1 MNNELWKK
9 RYPNFKKSEFKCLCG
24 CCQEPEMDEKLMD
37 ILQAIRNK
45 YGEVTVKCGY
55 RCKKQN
61 DILKGSIPNSDHLY
75 FKAADIQVVGM
86 TSLNQRKEI
95 MMYAKDFVGFKYAY
109 TNGWIT
115 KKDGTNKAYTATN
128 MGLSVHLSVED

>member
-1 MNNELWKK
+1 MNSNLWNKL
-9 RYPNFKKSEFKCLCG
+9 YPNFKKSEFHCPCG

-45 YGEVTVKCGY
+45 YGQVDIKCGY

-75 FKAADIQVVGM
+75 FRAADIQVKGM

-95 MMYAKDFVGFKYAY
+95 MLYASNFVGYKYSY
-109 TNGWIT
+109 CDGWIN
-115 KKDGTNKAYTATN
+115 KKDGTNKAYYASN
-128 MGLSVHLSVED
+128 MGLSIHISVED